1 MHVEHGM
8 KCGAPTIT
16 LPFRLRGIQMHGV
29 CILLIGDMKLIIVP
43 YFVDMHACPCF
54 MQRSSAV
61 GQAEAI
67 DQPQYSPR
75 ENNHAQQ
82 TDQQRL

>member
-43 YFVDMHACPCF
+43 YFVDMHACPYVLGI
-54 MQRSSAV
+54 RRPSWRNRLIVSLTS
-61 GQAEAI
+61 GN
-67 DQPQYSPR
+67 S
-75 ENNHAQQ
+75 HAQQ